1 MSVSSKS
8 RPSTARPRASA
19 KSTDARRART
29 EPSTGGDVDDDV
41 LIFGKQ
47 SFIWIGIGVAL
58 MVVGMLLMA
67 GGAMPSPDVW
77 DADLIYSFR
86 RITLAPIVIL
96 TGLGVITYA
105 ILKK

>member
-1 MSVSSKS
+1 MAKSSNNPVPV
-8 RPSTARPRASA
+8 RPSATRMAEEENSVRTPSA
-19 KSTDARRART
+19 QGHDTL
-29 EPSTGGDVDDDV
+29 V
-41 LIFGKQ
+41 FGNAT
-47 SFIWIGIGVAL
+47 FIWIGIGVAL
-58 MVVGMLLMA
+58 MLLGMFLMS

-77 DADLIYSFR
+77 DEEIIYSFR